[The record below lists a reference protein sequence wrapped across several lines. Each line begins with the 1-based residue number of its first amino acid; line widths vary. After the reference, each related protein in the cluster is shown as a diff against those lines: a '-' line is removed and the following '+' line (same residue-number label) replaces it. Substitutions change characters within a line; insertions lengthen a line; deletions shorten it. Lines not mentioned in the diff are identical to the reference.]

1 MSLFRKPKKTI
12 QRRVFTENDDED
24 EEPMEVDEQPQ
35 REREHKKKEGK
46 TRHKQKQPLLS
57 FETEEEGEVFQV
69 KKSSHSKKVMKM
81 FEKERLKKK
90 ETKPEKDAAKS
101 KAKTEIVTDDLVLV
115 VNHKPAPP
123 LILSGRDALC
133 AGKDDL
139 SSEEDEGIPTT
150 HKFSK
155 PDNFKKVLESGA
167 IPDAAMIHAARKR
180 RQRAREMGDF
190 IPVEEDEPEDKGRLM
205 REDDNDGSDDE
216 RIDMDVNLALRDQ
229 ERRREQFLAAQESD
243 QEVDEWEHQ
252 QIRKGVT
259 GASAALASDLIYSEY
274 QAESSQPQV
283 ATIPAQAIDPG
294 IPQTPQMIADKLRE
308 HYESVCASREIN
320 NEKLQQTQK
329 DIEQITLE
337 LDELKTKAP
346 VAAERFKFYQELRG
360 YVTDLVECLDE
371 KVGVISSL
379 EQRAMDQL
387 ARRSEWLIER
397 RRQDVRDQAEEATNK
412 AGMKKGPEDE
422 EKIRRAAEREGR
434 RTRRRRARE
443 IGGQPKHV
451 EGMSSDDEISQQDML
466 NFDKEREQIEAEIQD
481 VFHDVMEDYS
491 SVANILIKFE
501 EWRENDLT
509 AYNEAYAT
517 LCLPKVVSPLVRLD
531 LIFWDPLNDSVDIER
546 LEWYRTLALYGLH
559 DDESEVTLAQD
570 PDINLLP
577 TIVEK
582 IIIPK
587 LTQLVDRCW
596 DPLSNSQTLKLVGI
610 ITRYVRKFPTLGPA
624 SKALSNL
631 FNAILHKMKCSLEHD
646 VFIPLTPKL
655 IESKSPFF
663 QRQFASGLKLLKNI
677 TSWQG
682 VLNDNTLREL
692 ALNSLLNRYLLSAVK
707 FCLLTDAVSKVS
719 LISLILPRVWL
730 QSNTPELKMFST
742 SVLNLS
748 QQLDKNNPLHLE
760 SIEIVAN
767 ILKTLRT

>member
-12 QRRVFTENDDED
+12 QRRVFTENDDE
-24 EEPMEVDEQPQ
+24 EEESMEVEEQPHHD
-35 REREHKKKEGK
+35 REHKKKDSK
-46 TRHKQKQPLLS
+46 SKHKQKQPLLS

-81 FEKERLKKK
+81 FEKERMKKK
-90 ETKPEKDAAKS
+90 ETKVEKDNYKS
-101 KAKTEIVTDDLVLV
+101 KVKTEIVTDDLVLV
-115 VNHKPAPP
+115 VNHKPTPP

-139 SSEEDEGIPTT
+139 SSEDEEPTT

-216 RIDMDVNLALRDQ
+216 RIDMDVNLTLRDQ

-259 GASAALASDLIYSEY
+259 GASASLSSDLVYNEFQSET
-274 QAESSQPQV
+274 SQQQV
-283 ATIPAQAIDPG
+283 TTIPAQAIDPG
-294 IPQTPQMIADKLRE
+294 VPRTPQMIADKLRE
-308 HYESVCASREIN
+308 HYEGVCASREMNIK
-320 NEKLQQTQK
+320 KLQQTQQ
-329 DIEQITLE
+329 DIEQITSE

-346 VAAERFKFYQELRG
+346 KAAERFKFYQELRG
-360 YVTDLVECLDE
+360 YITDLVECLDE
-371 KVGVISSL
+371 KVGIIANL

-387 ARRSEWLIER
+387 AKRSEWLIER
-397 RRQDVRDQAEEATNK
+397 RRQDVRDQAEEATNR

-451 EGMSSDDEISQQDML
+451 EGMSSDDEISQQDVL
-466 NFDKEREQIEAEIQD
+466 NFDKEREQIESEIQD
-481 VFHDVMEDYS
+481 VFEDVVEDYS

-501 EWRENDLT
+501 EWRENDIA

-559 DDESEVTLAQD
+559 DDESEITLAQD

-596 DPLSNSQTLKLVGI
+596 DPLSSSQTLKLVGI

-682 VLNDNTLREL
+682 VLNDNTLKEL

-719 LISLILPRVWL
+719 LISLILPRIWL
-730 QSNTPELKMFST
+730 QSNTPELKMFSNN
-742 SVLNLS
+742 VLNLS

-760 SIEIVAN
+760 SIEILNN

>member
-12 QRRVFTENDDED
+12 QRRVFTENDDD
-24 EEPMEVDEQPQ
+24 DDEPMDVEAQPPQ
-35 REREHKKKEGK
+35 DRDHKKKSK
-46 TRHKQKQPLLS
+46 HKPKQPLLS

-81 FEKERLKKK
+81 FEKERQKKK
-90 ETKPEKDAAKS
+90 ETKPEKDPKP
-101 KAKTEIVTDDLVLV
+101 KVKTEIVTDDLVLV

-139 SSEEDEGIPTT
+139 SDEDEAPTT

-180 RQRAREMGDF
+180 RQRAREMGDY
-190 IPVEEDEPEDKGRLM
+190 IPVEEEEPEDKGRLL
-205 REDDNDGSDDE
+205 REDDNEGSDDE

-259 GASAALASDLIYSEY
+259 GASALASDLLYTDY
-274 QAESSQPQV
+274 QPEPTAV
-283 ATIPAQAIDPG
+283 AAPVQAMDPG
-294 IPQTPQMIADKLRE
+294 VPRTPQMIADKLRE
-308 HYESVCASREIN
+308 HYQNVCESREANIN
-320 NEKLQQTQK
+320 KLQQNQQ
-329 DIEQITLE
+329 DIEQISKELE
-337 LDELKTKAP
+337 ELKTKAP
-346 VAAERFKFYQELRG
+346 IAAERFKFYQELRG
-360 YVTDLVECLDE
+360 YITDLVECLDE
-371 KVGVISSL
+371 KVGVIASL
-379 EQRAMDQL
+379 EQRAMDQM
-387 ARRSEWLIER
+387 AKRSEWLIER

-412 AGMKKGPEDE
+412 AGMKKVAEDE
-422 EKIRRAAEREGR
+422 EKVRRAAEREGR

-466 NFDKEREQIEAEIQD
+466 NFDKEREQLDGEIQEVFED
-481 VFHDVMEDYS
+481 VVEDYS

-501 EWRENDLT
+501 EWRETDLA

-531 LIFWDPLNDSVDIER
+531 LIFWDPLNDSVDIEK
-546 LEWYRTLALYGLH
+546 LDWYRTLALYGLH
-559 DDESEVTLAQD
+559 DDESEATLAQD

-596 DPLSNSQTLKLVGI
+596 DPLSSSQTLKLVGI

-624 SKALSNL
+624 SKALNNL
-631 FNAILHKMKCSLEHD
+631 FNAILHKMKCALEHD

-682 VLNDNTLREL
+682 VLNDNTLKEL

-730 QSNTPELKMFST
+730 QGNTPELKMFSS

-760 SIEIVAN
+760 SIDILNN